1 MRWARLAST
10 TVLTAFLAAC
20 GAPPPEDAAKPVSGA
35 TPDGQAGTVFDDMVG
50 AKDRARAV
58 EDAAAQRQ
66 RELQR
71 SLEQAEGK

>member
-1 MRWARLAST
+1 MRWALLAST
-10 TVLTAFLAAC
+10 TILTAPLAAC
-20 GAPPPEDAAKPVSGA
+20 GAPPQEDAAKPASRTTSA
-35 TPDGQAGTVFDDMVG
+35 GQADTVFDDMVDT
-50 AKDRARAV
+50 KDRARAV

>member
-1 MRWARLAST
+1 MRWALLAST
-10 TVLTAFLAAC
+10 TVLTVLLAAC
-20 GAPPPEDAAKPVSGA
+20 GAPAQQDAAKPASA
-35 TPDGQAGTVFDDMVG
+35 AASDGQAGTVFDDM
-50 AKDRARAV
+50 AATKDRARAV